1 TGQTS
6 CGGVCVDT
14 MTNAMNCGACGTAC
28 PTGSSCTAGACACPE
43 GQEPC
48 GAACV
53 PAGTCSASACAK
65 PNSLMIS
72 DFEGDPATAV
82 VVKGDTGEFN
92 GLWEAFNDETGTQN
106 FAVETVTDAECGTQ
120 ALHTS
125 GSGFSSWGAGIG
137 FSFKGTPEA
146 PEVYDGSAWTG
157 VRFKAKKGS
166 GGLTPVRFNISIP
179 KSEAIASGGTCDDS
193 VDGHDCY
200 NHPGRFLERSYEI
213 GPSWRTYHFC
223 FDRDLYPQF

>member
-1 TGQTS
+1 SIGVCSDSCADGLENCNGSCVNTMSSVGNCGSCGNACGAGLSCAAGACECPTGQTS

-53 PAGTCSASACAK
+53 PAGTCAASACAK

-125 GSGFSSWGAGIG
+125 GSGFSSWGAG
-137 FSFKGTPEA
+137 
-146 PEVYDGSAWTG
+146 
-157 VRFKAKKGS
+157 
-166 GGLTPVRFNISIP
+166 
-179 KSEAIASGGTCDDS
+179 
-193 VDGHDCY
+193 
-200 NHPGRFLERSYEI
+200 
-213 GPSWRTYHFC
+213 
-223 FDRDLYPQF
+223 